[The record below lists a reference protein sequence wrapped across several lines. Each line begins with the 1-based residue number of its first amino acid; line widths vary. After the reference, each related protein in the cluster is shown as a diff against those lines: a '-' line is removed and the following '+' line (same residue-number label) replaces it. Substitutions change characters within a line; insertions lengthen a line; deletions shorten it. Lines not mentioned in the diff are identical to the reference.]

1 MSVVGT
7 LIAEA
12 GQVIDSVGYAGLAL
26 VMLVE
31 NVLPPV
37 PSEVVLP
44 LVGVQVSAGHLA
56 YWAAVLASTV
66 GSVLGAWA
74 LYGIG
79 RAGGRTLALR
89 LPRVVGV
96 TPERLDR
103 TERWF
108 ARRGDAIVVLAR
120 LVPGLRSAVSVP
132 AGALRMPVARFLTLT
147 AVGSAVWNAALIWV
161 GAALAADWQAV
172 AGAVSAASTWAL
184 ASATGGVML
193 FVMVFVMVRRIRTAR
208 IAR

>member
-44 LVGVQVSAGHLA
+44 LVGLQVSAGHLA

>member
-1 MSVVGT
+1 MSAVGT
-7 LIAEA
+7 LVAGA

-44 LVGVQVSAGHLA
+44 LVGLQVSAGLLA
-56 YWAAVLASTV
+56 YWTAVLASTV
-66 GSVLGAWA
+66 GSVLGAWL
-74 LYGIG
+74 LYGVG
-79 RAGGRTLALR
+79 RVGGRPLALR
-89 LPRVVGV
+89 LPRVLGV

-132 AGALRMPVARFLTLT
+132 AGALSMPVARFLALT
-147 AVGSAVWNAALIWV
+147 AVGSALWNAALIWV

-172 AGAVSAASTWAL
+172 AGVVSAASTWVL
-184 ASATGGVML
+184 ATAVVAVML
-193 FVMVFVMVRRIRTAR
+193 VVMVRRIRTAR

>member
-1 MSVVGT
+1 MSVVAG
-7 LIAEA
+7 LVAGA

-44 LVGVQVSAGHLA
+44 LVGLQVSAGQFA

-79 RAGGRTLALR
+79 RSGGRALALR
-89 LPRVVGV
+89 LPRAFGI
-96 TPERLDR
+96 TPARLSR

-108 ARRGDAIVVLAR
+108 ARRGDLIVVLAR

-132 AGALRMPVARFLTLT
+132 AGALRMPVGRFLALT
-147 AVGSAVWNAALIWV
+147 AVGSALWNAALIWV
-161 GAALAADWQAV
+161 GAALAADWQT
-172 AGAVSAASTWAL
+172 VSGTVSTASTWAL
-184 ASATGGVML
+184 AAAAGSVML
-193 FVMVFVMVRRIRTAR
+193 VVMACRIRTAR
-208 IAR
+208 MAR